1 MRQKLE
7 SISSF
12 IFFIYISIWLV
23 TIIFNLILHSPPPPH
38 DPPLAPPLALPPQPR
53 ARLVA
58 APTCSPVRPA
68 VLTAMTV
75 LQRHT
80 LNYRT
85 DQDRWIARERE
96 INCKVREM
104 EMEFF
109 CNFNQHGHVGA
120 AGCGVTGF
128 RPLVKGVGRLRT

>member
-1 MRQKLE
+1 MYGVPSMRQKLE

-12 IFFIYISIWLV
+12 IFFIYISVWLV
-23 TIIFNLILHSPPPPH
+23 TIIFNLILHSTPRDPFL
-38 DPPLAPPLALPPQPR
+38 DPPLTISHR
-53 ARLVA
+53 SCARLVA

-85 DQDRWIARERE
+85 DQDRWIATERE
-96 INCKVREM
+96 INCKVRET

-109 CNFNQHGHVGA
+109 CNFNQHCHVGSWWW
-120 AGCGVTGF
+120 CGGF
-128 RPLVKGVGRLRT
+128 